1 MCLIYTKYTSA
12 RNTLIGLTFAGEFKD
27 SKANKAT
34 AFPQFP
40 GWRLS
45 TGHSAERENV

>member
-12 RNTLIGLTFAGEFKD
+12 RNSLIGLTFAGDLKD
-27 SKANKAT
+27 ST
-34 AFPQFP
+34 VFPQFP